1 MHQFEDFDP
10 NTNLSCD
17 LGCDPTYVIL
27 SISQA
32 SQKKVTADMARMC
45 KEQSA
50 RFEQDV
56 KKVKDISCNG
66 TDNLNLNL
74 GLDPT

>member
-1 MHQFEDFDP
+1 
-10 NTNLSCD
+10 
-17 LGCDPTYVIL
+17 
-27 SISQA
+27 
-32 SQKKVTADMARMC
+32 MARMS

-50 RFEQDV
+50 KFEQDLQ
-56 KKVKDISCNG
+56 KLKDISCNG

>member
-1 MHQFEDFDP
+1 
-10 NTNLSCD
+10 
-17 LGCDPTYVIL
+17 
-27 SISQA
+27 
-32 SQKKVTADMARMC
+32 MARMS

-50 RFEQDV
+50 KFEQDL
-56 KKVKDISCNG
+56 KKLKDISCNG